1 MIKDILDNAQNYYSL
16 SKNLKVGFEWLK
28 NHDLKNMA
36 DGKYVINDDIY
47 ANVQSYMTKDDAP
60 FEAHKKYIDIQYMID
75 GEENIELANYMNCD
89 IKVEYDKEKDI
100 EFLECNRNVETQTLK
115 QDYYLVFFPSDVHKP
130 ALKINEPR
138 QVKKVIVKVAL

>member
-138 QVKKVIVKVAL
+138 QVRKVIVKVAL